1 MAAPKFSPNR
11 KPGGEA
17 ARAARCTPRANGTP
31 TQQPQNG
38 EARGVLR
45 GALAAGWAP
54 ECPQIGGQ
62 RVYLG

>member
-1 MAAPKFSPNR
+1 MATPKFSPNWEQ
-11 KPGGEA
+11 GGEA
-17 ARAARCTPRANGTP
+17 ARAARCKPHADGTP

-38 EARGVLR
+38 EAWGLLR